1 MKSDKLKFLLGY
13 DVLKLYWRIRVLRK
27 LITLVQTDMK
37 KALISP
43 K

>member
-1 MKSDKLKFLLGY
+1 MKSDKLQFLLGY